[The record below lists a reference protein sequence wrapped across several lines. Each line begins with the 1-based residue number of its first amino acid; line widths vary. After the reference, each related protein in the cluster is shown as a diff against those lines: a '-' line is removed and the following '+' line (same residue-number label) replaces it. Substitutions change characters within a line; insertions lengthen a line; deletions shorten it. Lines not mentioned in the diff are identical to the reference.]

1 MNNKIIADSLIM
13 ICFIQKKNPF
23 EKAIFED
30 KQHKICFLTSFNQEK
45 FALESQSW
53 IDQDIRENNI
63 TPNFD

>member
-13 ICFIQKKNPF
+13 ICFLQKNSF
-23 EKAIFED
+23 EKACFEG

-45 FALESQSW
+45 FALQSQSW